1 MEIEES
7 LDFKMY
13 QMASLS
19 REDWG
24 VSIKWSE
31 EDTPRRNLPVPEP
44 SNTNELWKV
53 INCII

>member
-44 SNTNELWKV
+44 SNTNEFWKV